1 MNVRP
6 LCLDGGSIRELLDEE
21 IAEWGTPTSVG
32 NMFEYI
38 EQNCD
43 RANIMVGTI
52 PCDGNQINDTT
63 YPDAVAAVRAGKQ
76 KAVTEAEWQADP
88 KKRFMWSLGGGSG
101 PTAWVRPPDLN
112 GVQPGSLKP
121 AYIRGAA
128 TDAQV
133 GAGHDS
139 SMQGHIH
146 GNTGSGTPNAGQ
158 IGVGGQSNTGVNVQ
172 PTTGP
177 RADGTNG
184 EPKVSD
190 ETRGVGAHYLWTVR
204 VFGTVSNPGA
214 VDAAQLATDLA
225 VANAKIATLES
236 KQGDIYAYP
245 NSGTEASPA
254 NISINSRYVVAN
266 PFPGFKVG
274 VEVQIL
280 YEGVWCVVR
289 MGGSGAASYGAEV
302 AQHSDGTLVLI
313 TGTQY
318 MITASA
324 LHYFSGV
331 RPASAN
337 VAASLPSRLS
347 VHKL

>member
-6 LCLDGGSIRELLDEE
+6 LGLDGGSIRELSDEE
-21 IAEWGTPTSVG
+21 IAEWV
-32 NMFEYI
+32 
-38 EQNCD
+38 
-43 RANIMVGTI
+43 
-52 PCDGNQINDTT
+52 
-63 YPDAVAAVRAGKQ
+63 
-76 KAVTEAEWQADP
+76 
-88 KKRFMWSLGGGSG
+88 KK
-101 PTAWVRPPDLN
+101 
-112 GVQPGSLKP
+112 
-121 AYIRGAA
+121 
-128 TDAQV
+128 
-133 GAGHDS
+133 
-139 SMQGHIH
+139 H
-146 GNTGSGTPNAGQ
+146 GD
-158 IGVGGQSNTGVNVQ
+158 V
-172 PTTGP
+172 
-177 RADGTNG
+177 
-184 EPKVSD
+184 
-190 ETRGVGAHYLWTVR
+190 
-204 VFGTVSNPGA
+204 
-214 VDAAQLATDLA
+214 
-225 VANAKIATLES
+225 
-236 KQGDIYAYP
+236 YAYP
-245 NSGTEASPA
+245 NSGTEPSPA
-254 NISINSRYVVAN
+254 TIAINSRYVVAN